1 MILKYMFTVFP
12 NTGKKDYVREIALKT
27 KNMINFSQDSKK
39 SMLLDYLFDEMP
51 KKLVK
56 CVLKIYDDEYDT
68 DKENT
73 PEILFNKI
81 SEILKLGTSTILLE
95 KGDLIAKD
103 DNILLF
109 NLKEY
114 IYPYFKEYFNIMIN
128 SLKVTMDDYIKTLSY
143 NAELIK
149 TVVLIMK

>member
-1 MILKYMFTVFP
+1 M
-12 NTGKKDYVREIALKT
+12 
-27 KNMINFSQDSKK
+27 
-39 SMLLDYLFDEMP
+39 
-51 KKLVK
+51 
-56 CVLKIYDDEYDT
+56 
-68 DKENT
+68 
-73 PEILFNKI
+73 
-81 SEILKLGTSTILLE
+81 
-95 KGDLIAKD
+95 IAKD